1 VLRSNWYYFVEEN
14 AVQQI
19 NRIVTTIAAENHNLP
34 DDVMS
39 STVIYIKNF
48 SNSTLKKV
56 QLALKSTQDNQMRLD
71 EVAKLLALIRIL
83 I

>member
-1 VLRSNWYYFVEEN
+1 MLRSNWYYFVEEN

>member
-1 VLRSNWYYFVEEN
+1 MDKLQILEEN

>member
-1 VLRSNWYYFVEEN
+1 MLCSNWYYFVEEN